1 MFFRQKLLNTNKTRL
16 FAQKT
21 ILLFLPIKFLPFQQL
36 QALWTL
42 FSEFFSSFP
51 HGTCSLS
58 VSHHRYLASDGVYHL
73 KLNSLSCTL
82 KQLDSFTRKKKRI
95 SFLTTMPCYTKIC
108 FAYGSI
114 TLYSSFFQIKK
125 RQVPFEFRRVKVVL
139 RTWPFVYTTSLR
151 SIPARRKFSAWALVT
166 FLFIRHYSGNH
177 RYFLFPLHLLRCFN
191 SVGCSYLNWNRK
203 RQSE

>member
-1 MFFRQKLLNTNKTRL
+1 
-16 FAQKT
+16 
-21 ILLFLPIKFLPFQQL
+21 
-36 QALWTL
+36 
-42 FSEFFSSFP
+42 
-51 HGTCSLS
+51 
-58 VSHHRYLASDGVYHL
+58 
-73 KLNSLSCTL
+73 
-82 KQLDSFTRKKKRI
+82 
-95 SFLTTMPCYTKIC
+95 MPCYTKIC

-191 SVGCSYLNWNRK
+191 SVGCSYLNWNINGVLNKLFILLLFFKFIKINFINQKNTFCVFIFYIQLNILIKTKALVRVIFF
-203 RQSE
+203 